1 MMKRDVPV
9 YLITGFL
16 ESGKTQF
23 LDFTIHQSYFQIPDK
38 TLLILCEEGEEE
50 YDEESLK
57 KMNTVIE
64 IIEDPEDFNADTLQ
78 MLNKKHHPGR
88 VLVEYNPLWS
98 VDKFYQ
104 TDMPRYWD
112 LAQHIVT
119 VDASTFQI
127 YMNNMKSLFME
138 MIRNADLVIF
148 NRCQDEHPLANFRRS
163 VKVVNSRAEVVFEN
177 EEGEIDDIFQDEMP
191 YDMNADIIDIEDI
204 DYGIWYVDMMDNL
217 KKYVDKTVR
226 FKGQVL
232 KSRELNAGFF
242 VPGRMAMTC
251 CADDTQFIG
260 YICKNPAAKRLRIG
274 SWVTVTAKVKD
285 EFMEV
290 YNGRGPVL
298 YATEIE
304 RQKNRSRSW
313 YTSADEGVIT
323 MYLIVGLGNPGKQ
336 YENTRHNV
344 GFDAVDLLVDEYR
357 VPSSGK
363 QHKAMY
369 GKGVIAG
376 QKVILAKPLTYMN
389 LSGESVRA
397 LVDYYKIDPEE
408 ELIVI
413 YDDISLEPGKIRIR
427 KKGSAGGH
435 NGIKNIIA
443 QLGTQNFQRI
453 KVGVGEKPKG
463 WDLADYVLGHFSK
476 EDRGL
481 VDDALKRA
489 AGAVELMVQGEVDQA
504 MNQFN

>member
-64 IIEDPEDFNADTLQ
+64 IIEDPEDFNADTLK
-78 MLNKKHHPGR
+78 MLNKKHQPGR

-304 RQKNRSRSW
+304 
-313 YTSADEGVIT
+313 A
-323 MYLIVGLGNPGKQ
+323 
-336 YENTRHNV
+336 
-344 GFDAVDLLVDEYR
+344 A
-357 VPSSGK
+357 
-363 QHKAMY
+363 
-369 GKGVIAG
+369 
-376 QKVILAKPLTYMN
+376 
-389 LSGESVRA
+389 
-397 LVDYYKIDPEE
+397 
-408 ELIVI
+408 
-413 YDDISLEPGKIRIR
+413 
-427 KKGSAGGH
+427 
-435 NGIKNIIA
+435 
-443 QLGTQNFQRI
+443 
-453 KVGVGEKPKG
+453 EKP
-463 WDLADYVLGHFSK
+463 
-476 EDRGL
+476 EQEL
-481 VDDALKRA
+481 VYF
-489 AGAVELMVQGEVDQA
+489 G
-504 MNQFN
+504 